1 VSASIFR
8 LVQASALLVFTIS
21 FPWEYVGLR
30 RRGEWLLLRAPRC
43 RPLRVVSTD
52 STDSTDWTPLRL
64 DRRAAERPIHT
75 RGFAA
80 LPVEPIAAAS
90 GCPHLCNLW

>member
-21 FPWEYVGLR
+21 FRWEYVGLR

-52 STDSTDWTPLRL
+52 STDS
-64 DRRAAERPIHT
+64 I
-75 RGFAA
+75 
-80 LPVEPIAAAS
+80 
-90 GCPHLCNLW
+90 